1 MSETSQAIVS
11 ASSPIRQ
18 RLTLL
23 FADLSESTRLGR
35 AMEPEEYADV
45 LMSIRAIWQAVA
57 ERHGGRVIRAQ
68 GDGALIVFGYP
79 TVMEDDGLRAVE
91 AALAINEEVSRLQAP
106 SVPAG
111 FLPLAMHSGVHAG
124 IALVQPGDME
134 RGRIDL
140 TGDVINTAAHLSDA
154 AGRGQ
159 VLASL
164 DALGPHANFFE
175 LGVVTPGQIDATT
188 TMDVRQV
195 LGRSG
200 VRRRFE
206 STAKRGLTPF
216 IARDRV
222 VAEIEDFVSDVK
234 AARVFPHR
242 CLVVVGPA
250 GMGKTRLLEEVV
262 RKSAAPEMQI
272 LRGSC
277 ESYLGAEVLQPFVQM
292 VRSYFGFG
300 PRQSS
305 EEQAAIVASRMN
317 PLRELMGLAANAIL
331 QLLNV
336 SDLPVQKRITTGGVV
351 GDLVAFFTAVSA
363 QTPLLIII
371 DDWQWADDAS
381 LQLLG
386 ALLDATSGP
395 TVLLASR
402 PRDEGGKW
410 IAGAAQTVLE
420 PFALFETQQAVQ
432 RWLPTADPFLSEKIH
447 QYSGGIPLYIEE
459 LCHSASSNTLSRAI
473 EGRGAAQTWLSGL
486 VATRLA
492 RLPEGLTAIVQ
503 IAAVIGNEV
512 PLSLAETVVGR
523 ALGEEELTTLL
534 DADFLY
540 PTDSGRALRF
550 KHGITRDAIY
560 QHIELRSRM
569 ALHERVLAAMQSRSP
584 GTDRDEGIEGLAH
597 HSQGA
602 GHWEQAAD
610 FAERAGDKAM
620 VAFALDR
627 ARLHYEQGMA
637 SLERMSLDTPQTTL
651 RWCQLVNKLG
661 MTCVFDPLALGN
673 DASVFERAVERAKQ
687 LGDVNALA
695 RATYWLAYILYAIG
709 RSRQALRQS
718 RAALAFAQ
726 ETGDARLVIQVEAM
740 LGQVLAACSD
750 YDKAIELIDVAVD
763 AKRQRSR
770 PRGGLAIGSAYALAC
785 KGGILADRGDF
796 ASAHLC
802 FDEAIDLLDGTTHP
816 VGNSVRNWIAVAH
829 NWQGNW
835 MEAKRIALDSL
846 RIAENTR
853 ALLLLSAAR
862 SSMGYAAWASDGSSA
877 GLRQLSEAMQWMD
890 ERQGRFFTSIYFGWL
905 VAAAAADGREGDVRA
920 FAAKVLQRARD
931 GERMGEPVACRSLAW
946 TAIAANDLQG
956 AERWMLRAALA
967 AGRRRSPRELA
978 LNQWM
983 RGQLALRQ
991 GRMDEAGPCLTQA
1004 ALRLDAMG
1012 MAWHAE
1018 QVRQQLQARAVGR
1031 PVFT

>member
-1 MSETSQAIVS
+1 MAASMQVDGQAN
-11 ASSPIRQ
+11 SPVRQ

-35 AMEPEEYADV
+35 AMEPEEYADM
-45 LMSIRAIWQAVA
+45 LTSIRAIWQSVT

-79 TVMEDDGLRAVE
+79 MVMEDDGLRAVE
-91 AALAINEEVSRLQAP
+91 AALAINDEVSHLQAP
-106 SVPAG
+106 GIPPE

-175 LGVVTPGQIDATT
+175 LGAATRGQTDVAKAF
-188 TMDVRQV
+188 DVRLV
-195 LGRSG
+195 LGRNG
-200 VRRRFE
+200 VSRRFE
-206 STAKRGLTPF
+206 STAMRGLTPF
-216 IARDRV
+216 IARNQV
-222 VAEIEDFVSDVK
+222 VAEIEAFVSGLK
-234 AARVFPHR
+234 AASVSPQR
-242 CLVVVGPA
+242 CMVVVGPA

-262 RKSAAPEMQI
+262 RQSGTPALQI
-272 LRGSC
+272 LRGGC

-292 VRSYFGFG
+292 ARACLGIG
-300 PRQSS
+300 PRQSP
-305 EEQAAIVASRMN
+305 EEQAAVVAARMN
-317 PLRELMGLAANAIL
+317 PLRELLGPAANAIL
-331 QLLNV
+331 QLLNLPV
-336 SDLPVQKRITTGGVV
+336 EPVQKRITTGGVV
-351 GDLVAFFTAVSA
+351 GDLVAFFKAVSA
-363 QTPLLIII
+363 QSPLLLMI

-386 ALLDATSGP
+386 ALLDAPSGP
-395 TVLLASR
+395 MVLLASR

-410 IAGAAQTVLE
+410 IAGAAHTVLE
-420 PFALFETQQAVQ
+420 PFVLAETQQAVQ
-432 RWLPTADPFLSEKIH
+432 RWLPTADPFLSEQIH
-447 QYSGGIPLYIEE
+447 HYSGGIPLYIEE

-473 EGRGAAQTWLSGL
+473 EGRGAAQTWLASL

-492 RLPEGLTAIVQ
+492 HLPEGLAAVVHV
-503 IAAVIGNEV
+503 AAVIGNEM
-512 PLSLAETVVGR
+512 PLTLAEMVVGR
-523 ALGEEELTTLL
+523 ALGADELATLL

-540 PTDSGRALRF
+540 PADSGRALRF
-550 KHGITRDAIY
+550 KHGITRDAVY
-560 QHIELRSRM
+560 QHIGLRSRM
-569 ALHERVLAAMQSRSP
+569 ALHERVLTAMQSRP
-584 GTDRDEGIEGLAH
+584 LGADRDEGVEALAH

-602 GHWEQAAD
+602 GHWDQAAE

-620 VAFALDR
+620 AAFALDR
-627 ARLHYEQGMA
+627 ARLHYEQSMA
-637 SLERMSLDTPQTTL
+637 SLERLNPRTSETSL

-673 DASVFERAVERAKQ
+673 DASVFERAVDRAKQ
-687 LGDVNALA
+687 LGDINAVA

-709 RSRQALRQS
+709 HSRRALQQS
-718 RAALAFAQ
+718 RAALALARQ
-726 ETGDARLVIQVEAM
+726 TGDARLVVQVEAM
-740 LGQVLAACSD
+740 LGQVLAACSE
-750 YDKAIELIDVAVD
+750 YDKAVELIDVSVD

-796 ASAHLC
+796 ANAHVC
-802 FDEAIDLLDGTTHP
+802 FDEAIDLLDGSTHP

-835 MEAKRIALDSL
+835 PEAKRIALDSL

-853 ALLLLSAAR
+853 ALLLLSAA
-862 SSMGYAAWASDGSSA
+862 SSSLGYARWADANSADGLKE
-877 GLRQLSEAMQWMD
+877 LRDAMHWMD
-890 ERQGRFFTSIYFGWL
+890 ERGGRFFTSIYHGWL
-905 VAAAAADGREGDVRA
+905 VAASATEGHSANVRSYG
-920 FAAKVLQRARD
+920 AKVLQRARD
-931 GERMGEPVACRSLAW
+931 SERMGEAVTCRGLAW
-946 TAIAANDLQG
+946 VLALQG
-956 AERWMLRAALA
+956 DATAASRWMRRADAVALRRNS
-967 AGRRRSPRELA
+967 RRENA
-978 LNQWM
+978 LNALMAGQIALQMGHASIGKLHLANASDAFSALRMAWHQ
-983 RGQLALRQ
+983 GVAQQQLAL
-991 GRMDEAGPCLTQA
+991 GR
-1004 ALRLDAMG
+1004 
-1012 MAWHAE
+1012 
-1018 QVRQQLQARAVGR
+1018 VNR

>member
-1 MSETSQAIVS
+1 MAVSSQADVR
-11 ASSPIRQ
+11 ADSPARQ

-23 FADLSESTRLGR
+23 FADLSQSTRLGR

-45 LMSIRAIWQAVA
+45 LSSIRAIWQSVA
-57 ERHGGRVIRAQ
+57 ERHGGRVVRAQ

-79 TVMEDDGLRAVE
+79 VVMEDDGLRAVE
-91 AALAINEEVSRLQAP
+91 AALAINDEVSYLQAP
-106 SVPAG
+106 GIPSE

-175 LGVVTPGQIDATT
+175 LGMARLGQTDVANAL
-188 TMDVRQV
+188 DVRLV
-195 LGRSG
+195 LGRNNVS
-200 VRRRFE
+200 RRFE

-216 IARDRV
+216 IARNQV
-222 VAEIEDFVSDVK
+222 VAEIEAFVSVVNK
-234 AARVFPHR
+234 ASVSPQR
-242 CLVVVGPA
+242 CMVVVGPA

-262 RKSAAPEMQI
+262 HQSGTPALQI

-277 ESYLGAEVLQPFVQM
+277 ENYLGAEVLQPFVQM
-292 VRSYFGFG
+292 ARAYFEIG
-300 PRQSS
+300 PRQSP
-305 EEQAAIVASRMN
+305 EEQAAVVASRMN
-317 PLRELMGLAANAIL
+317 PLRELMGPAASAIL
-331 QLLNV
+331 KLLNV
-336 SDLPVQKRITTGGVV
+336 AIEPVQKRISTGGVV
-351 GDLVAFFTAVSA
+351 GDLVAFFKAVSA
-363 QTPLLIII
+363 QSPLLLMI

-386 ALLDATSGP
+386 ALLDAPSGP
-395 TVLLASR
+395 MVLLASR

-410 IAGAAQTVLE
+410 ISGAAHTVLD
-420 PFALFETQQAVQ
+420 PFVLAETQQAVQ
-432 RWLPTADPFLSEKIH
+432 RWLPTADPFLSEQIH

-459 LCHSASSNTLSRAI
+459 LCHSATSNTLSRAI
-473 EGRGAAQTWLSGL
+473 EGRGAAQTWLASL

-492 RLPEGLTAIVQ
+492 RLPEDLAAVVHV
-503 IAAVIGNEV
+503 AAVIGNEM
-512 PLSLAETVVGR
+512 SLALVEMVVGR
-523 ALGEEELTTLL
+523 KLGADELTTLL

-540 PTDSGRALRF
+540 PADSGRALRF
-550 KHGITRDAIY
+550 KHGITRDAVY
-560 QHIELRSRM
+560 QHIGLRSRL
-569 ALHERVLAAMQSRSP
+569 ALHERVLAAMQSGP
-584 GTDRDEGIEGLAH
+584 VGTDRDEGVEALAH

-637 SLERMSLDTPQTTL
+637 SLERLSPRTPETAL
-651 RWCQLVNKLG
+651 RWFQLVNKLG

-673 DASVFERAVERAKQ
+673 DASVFERAVDRAKQ
-687 LGDVNALA
+687 LGDINALA

-709 RSRQALRQS
+709 RSREALRQS
-718 RAALAFAQ
+718 RAALALAR
-726 ETGDARLVIQVEAM
+726 ETGDARLVVQVEAM
-740 LGQVLAACSD
+740 LGQVLAACSE
-750 YDKAIELIDVAVD
+750 YHQAVELIDVAVD

-785 KGGILADRGDF
+785 KGGILADQGEF
-796 ASAHLC
+796 ANAHLC
-802 FDEAIDLLDGTTHP
+802 FDEAIDLLDGSTHP

-835 MEAKRIALDSL
+835 LDAQRIAKDSL

-862 SSMGYAAWASDGSSA
+862 SSLGYARWAELNSA
-877 GLRQLSEAMQWMD
+877 EGLKELRDAMHWMD
-890 ERQGRFFTSIYFGWL
+890 ERGGRFFTSIYHGWL
-905 VAAAAADGREGDVRA
+905 VAASATEGHSDNVRVYG
-920 FAAKVLQRARD
+920 AKVLQRARD
-931 GERMGEPVACRSLAW
+931 SERMGEAVTCRGLAW
-946 TAIAANDLQG
+946 VFALQG
-956 AERWMLRAALA
+956 DATSASRWMRRADGVALRRNSLRENALNTLMAGQISLQLGHGGFAQRHLADASDAFAALSMVWHQSVA
-967 AGRRRSPRELA
+967 LQHLA
-978 LNQWM
+978 
-983 RGQLALRQ
+983 Q
-991 GRMDEAGPCLTQA
+991 GSAS
-1004 ALRLDAMG
+1004 
-1012 MAWHAE
+1012 
-1018 QVRQQLQARAVGR
+1018 R

>member
-1 MSETSQAIVS
+1 MAVSSQADVR
-11 ASSPIRQ
+11 ADSPARQ

-45 LMSIRAIWQAVA
+45 LSSIRAIWQSVA
-57 ERHGGRVIRAQ
+57 ERHGGRVVRAQ

-79 TVMEDDGLRAVE
+79 VVMEDDGLRAVE
-91 AALAINEEVSRLQAP
+91 AALAINDAVSYLQAP
-106 SVPAG
+106 GIPSE

-175 LGVVTPGQIDATT
+175 LGTARLGQTDVANAL
-188 TMDVRQV
+188 DVRLV
-195 LGRSG
+195 LGRNNVS
-200 VRRRFE
+200 RRFE

-216 IARDRV
+216 IARNQV
-222 VAEIEDFVSDVK
+222 VAEIEAFVSGVNK
-234 AARVFPHR
+234 ASVSPQR
-242 CLVVVGPA
+242 CMVVVGPA

-262 RKSAAPEMQI
+262 HQSGTPALQI

-277 ESYLGAEVLQPFVQM
+277 ENYLGAEVLQPFVQM
-292 VRSYFGFG
+292 ARAYFEIG
-300 PRQSS
+300 PRQSP
-305 EEQAAIVASRMN
+305 EEQAAVVASRMN
-317 PLRELMGLAANAIL
+317 PLRELMGPAANAIL
-331 QLLNV
+331 KLLNV
-336 SDLPVQKRITTGGVV
+336 AIEPVQKRISTGGVV
-351 GDLVAFFTAVSA
+351 GDLVTFFKAVSA
-363 QTPLLIII
+363 QSPLLLMI

-386 ALLDATSGP
+386 ALLDAPSGP
-395 TVLLASR
+395 MVLLASR

-410 IAGAAQTVLE
+410 IAGAAHTVLD
-420 PFALFETQQAVQ
+420 PFVLAETQQAVQ
-432 RWLPTADPFLSEKIH
+432 RWLPTADPFLSEQIH

-459 LCHSASSNTLSRAI
+459 LCHSATSNTLSRAI
-473 EGRGAAQTWLSGL
+473 EGRGAAQTWLASL

-492 RLPEGLTAIVQ
+492 RLPDGL
-503 IAAVIGNEV
+503 AAVVHAAAVLGNEM
-512 PLSLAETVVGR
+512 SLALVEMVVGR
-523 ALGEEELTTLL
+523 TLGADELTTLL

-540 PTDSGRALRF
+540 PADSGRALRF
-550 KHGITRDAIY
+550 KHGITRDAVY
-560 QHIELRSRM
+560 QHIGLRSRL
-569 ALHERVLAAMQSRSP
+569 ALHERVLAAMQSRP
-584 GTDRDEGIEGLAH
+584 VGTDRDEGVEALAH

-637 SLERMSLDTPQTTL
+637 SLERLSPRTPETAL

-673 DASVFERAVERAKQ
+673 DASVFERAVDRAKQ
-687 LGDVNALA
+687 LGDINALA

-709 RSRQALRQS
+709 YSRRALRQS
-718 RAALAFAQ
+718 HDALALARQ
-726 ETGDARLVIQVEAM
+726 TGDARLVVQVEAM
-740 LGQVLAACSD
+740 LGQVLAACSQ
-750 YDKAIELIDVAVD
+750 YDKAVELIDVSVD

-785 KGGILADRGDF
+785 KGGILADRGEF
-796 ASAHLC
+796 ANAHLC
-802 FDEAIDLLDGTTHP
+802 FDEAIDLLDGSTHP

-835 MEAKRIALDSL
+835 PEAKRIALDSL

-862 SSMGYAAWASDGSSA
+862 SSLGYARWADANSTE
-877 GLRQLSEAMQWMD
+877 GLKELRDAMHWMD
-890 ERQGRFFTSIYFGWL
+890 ERGGRFFTSIYHGWL
-905 VAAAAADGREGDVRA
+905 VATSATEGHSANVRA
-920 FAAKVLQRARD
+920 YGAKVLQRARD
-931 GERMGEPVACRSLAW
+931 SERMGEAVACRGLAW
-946 TAIAANDLQG
+946 MAAVQG
-956 AERWMLRAALA
+956 DASAASRWMQRADRAAL
-967 AGRRRSPRELA
+967 RRNSQREKA
-978 LNQWM
+978 LNAMMAGQIALH
-983 RGQLALRQ
+983 RGQASLGQRRL
-991 GRMDEAGPCLTQA
+991 GEAIQA
-1004 ALRLDAMG
+1004 FAGLG
-1012 MAWHAE
+1012 MAWHQEIA
-1018 QVRQQLQARAVGR
+1018 LQHQSQIVVKR
-1031 PVFT
+1031 PIFT